1 MPGPLEGIRIVDL
14 SSMLSGPWAT
24 DILGDQGA
32 DVVKVE
38 PPGKGDHVRSLQN
51 RSGGLPAMFVNVN
64 RSKRSITMDL
74 KSAAGRRLLLRLVE
88 SADVVVQNF
97 RPGVVER
104 LGVGYDDLAA
114 VNPRLVYLSIS
125 GFGETGPY
133 AGRRVYD
140 PVVQALSGLTTIQA
154 GSDQERPRL
163 IRTILP
169 DKLSAVT
176 AAQAITAALV
186 ARGRTGRGQHVRLSM
201 LDAVLSFLWASD
213 MGAYTFV
220 DQPVAPEKAAS
231 FIDLI
236 YETADGYMT
245 VSTMSNAEWAAFCR
259 AAGREELVDDP
270 RFATPAAR
278 DANVDERL
286 ELVQSVLR
294 ARPASEWLEIL
305 PQHDVPCAPALRRFE
320 LIDHPQVTASGSI
333 IESEHPTAGRLRQ
346 ARVAGRF
353 EGTPVAPPRG
363 APLLGE
369 HTMEI
374 LGELGLGAA
383 EIEAVIA
390 SGAVGAIADANPSPA
405 PGPVLAP
412 TA

>member
-1 MPGPLEGIRIVDL
+1 MPGPLEGIRVVDL

-32 DVVKVE
+32 DVIKVE
-38 PPGKGDHVRSLQN
+38 PPGKGDHVRSLPN
-51 RSGGLPAMFVNVN
+51 RSGGLASMFVNVN
-64 RSKRSITMDL
+64 RSKRSITIDL
-74 KSAAGRRLLLRLVE
+74 KSESGRRLLERLVKT
-88 SADVVVQNF
+88 ADVVVQNF

-104 LGVGYDDLAA
+104 LGIGYDDLRT

-125 GFGETGPY
+125 GFGEQGPY
-133 AGRRVYD
+133 SGRRVYD

-154 GSDQERPRL
+154 GSDDERPRL

-186 ARGRTGRGQHVRLSM
+186 ARGRTGEGQHVRLSM
-201 LDAVLSFLWASD
+201 LDAVMAFLWASD

-236 YETADGYMT
+236 YETADGWMT
-245 VSTMSNAEWAAFCR
+245 MSTMSNAEWAAFCR
-259 AAGREELVDDP
+259 VAGREDLVDDE

-278 DANVDERL
+278 DANVNERL
-286 ELVQSVLR
+286 ELVQSILLNR
-294 ARPASEWLEIL
+294 TAAEWLEIL
-305 PQHDVPCAPALRRFE
+305 PAHDVPCAPALRRFE
-320 LIDHPQVTASGSI
+320 LIDHPQVVASGSI
-333 IESEHPTAGRLRQ
+333 IETEHKVAGRLRQ
-346 ARVAGRF
+346 ARVAARF
-353 EGTPVAPPRG
+353 EGTQVDPPRG

-369 HTMEI
+369 HTAEI
-374 LGELGLGAA
+374 LAELGLDEA
-383 EIEAVIA
+383 EREAVVA
-390 SGAVGAIADANPSPA
+390 SGAVGPADR
-405 PGPVLAP
+405 VLAP
-412 TA
+412 TP

>member
-1 MPGPLEGIRIVDL
+1 MPGPLEGIRVVDL

-32 DVVKVE
+32 DVIKVE
-38 PPGKGDHVRSLQN
+38 PPGTGDHVRSLQN
-51 RSGGLPAMFVNVN
+51 RSGGLPSMFVNVN
-64 RSKRSITMDL
+64 RSKRSITVDL
-74 KSAAGRRLLLRLVE
+74 KSAAGRALVVRLART
-88 SADVVVQNF
+88 ADVVVQNF

-104 LGVGYDDLAA
+104 LGIGHDDLRA
-114 VNPRLVYLSIS
+114 VNPRLIYLSIS
-125 GFGETGPY
+125 GFGESGPY

-154 GSDQERPRL
+154 GSDTERPRL

-186 ARGRTGRGQHVRLSM
+186 ARSRTGEGQHVRLSM
-201 LDAVLSFLWASD
+201 LDAVLAFLWASD

-236 YETADGYMT
+236 YETADGYLT
-245 VSTMSNAEWAAFCR
+245 VSTMSNAEWSALCR
-259 AAGREELVDDP
+259 VGGRDDLVEDP

-286 ELVQSVLR
+286 RLVQEILR
-294 ARPASEWLEIL
+294 SKTAAEWLELL
-305 PQHDVPCAPALRRFE
+305 PLHDVPCAPALRRFE
-320 LIDHPQVTASGSI
+320 LITHPQVLASGSI
-333 IESEHPTAGRLRQ
+333 IETEHATAGPLRQ
-346 ARVAGRF
+346 ARAAARF
-353 EGTPVAPPRG
+353 DGTTIGPPRG

-369 HTMEI
+369 HTLEI
-374 LGELGLGAA
+374 LAELGLDQA
-383 EIEAVIA
+383 EQDALIA
-390 SGAVGAIADANPSPA
+390 SGAVGPVVR
-405 PGPVLAP
+405 PVLSP
-412 TA
+412 TP

>member
-1 MPGPLEGIRIVDL
+1 MPGPLEGIRVVDL
-14 SSMLSGPWAT
+14 SSMLSGPWAA

-32 DVVKVE
+32 DVIKVE
-38 PPGKGDHVRSLQN
+38 PPGKGDHVRSLPN
-51 RSGGLPAMFVNVN
+51 RSGGLASMFVNVN
-64 RSKRSITMDL
+64 RSKRSIAIDL
-74 KSAAGRRLLLRLVE
+74 KSDAGRRLLERLVTT
-88 SADVVVQNF
+88 ADVVVQNF

-104 LGVGYDDLAA
+104 LGIGYDELRK

-125 GFGETGPY
+125 GFGEQGPY

-154 GSDQERPRL
+154 GSDTERPRL

-176 AAQAITAALV
+176 AAQAVTAALV
-186 ARGRTGRGQHVRLSM
+186 ARGRTGEGQHVRLSM
-201 LDAVLSFLWASD
+201 LDAVMAFLWASD

-236 YETADGYMT
+236 YETADGWMT
-245 VSTMSNAEWAAFCR
+245 VSTMSNAEWAAFCTV
-259 AAGREELVDDP
+259 AAREDLIEDP

-278 DANVDERL
+278 DANVNERL
-286 ELVQSVLR
+286 EIVQNVLR
-294 ARPASEWLEIL
+294 TRPASEWLELL

-320 LIDHPQVTASGSI
+320 LIDHPQVVASGSI
-333 IESEHPTAGRLRQ
+333 IETDHKVAGRLRQ
-346 ARVAGRF
+346 ARVAARF
-353 EGTPVAPPRG
+353 EGTQVAPPRG

-369 HTMEI
+369 HTEEI
-374 LGELGLGAA
+374 LAELGLDDA
-383 EIEAVIA
+383 ERQALVA
-390 SGAVGAIADANPSPA
+390 SGAVGPTDR
-405 PGPVLAP
+405 VLTP
-412 TA
+412 TP